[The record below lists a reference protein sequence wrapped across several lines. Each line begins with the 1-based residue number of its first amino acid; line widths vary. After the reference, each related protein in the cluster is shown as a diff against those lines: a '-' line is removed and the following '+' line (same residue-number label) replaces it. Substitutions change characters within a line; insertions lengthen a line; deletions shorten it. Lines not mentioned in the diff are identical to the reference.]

1 MAGIDLT
8 GKDPFAPLMPN
19 TNRVL
24 NADIGSSSSPVSL
37 LSSIAP
43 ALSSLFSSGS
53 GRSSTSSSIAAAY
66 SGIGGFYVNNG
77 INPNS
82 GSLDKTLNTVVALG
96 AVGLFL
102 VVFLKVVK

>member
-1 MAGIDLT
+1 MASIDLT
-8 GKDPFAPLMPN
+8 GKDPFAPFMPN

-24 NADIGSSSSPVSL
+24 NADIGNSSGPVSL

-43 ALSSLFSSGS
+43 ALSSLFGSGS
-53 GRSSTSSSIAAAY
+53 GRSSTSSSSAAAY

-82 GSLDKTLNTVVALG
+82 GPLKHSLNSVVVLVA
-96 AVGLFL
+96 AGLF
-102 VVFLKVVK
+102 VVVLLKVVK